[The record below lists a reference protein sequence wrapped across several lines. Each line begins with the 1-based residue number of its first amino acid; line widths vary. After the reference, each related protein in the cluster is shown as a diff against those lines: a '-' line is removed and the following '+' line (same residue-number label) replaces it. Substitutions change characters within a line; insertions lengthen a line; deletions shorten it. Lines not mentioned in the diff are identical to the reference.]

1 MNAFNQQEITMIST
15 PRKCNTLS
23 NADSYKL
30 TRWIE
35 LNQAS
40 LKGKTQEL
48 VALEAG
54 QATGL
59 KVTIPNIHAVAKTLG
74 IALGLYSV
82 KKGEAPTAIERSL
95 ALALCDLYGR
105 LGESVPVDVN
115 AIAGRDAS

>member
-54 QATGL
+54 KATGL

-74 IALGLYSV
+74 IALGIHGD
-82 KKGEAPTAIERSL
+82 KKQHTPTDIELSL
-95 ALALCDLYGR
+95 ARAIRDLYIG
-105 LGESVPVDVN
+105 LGQPPPTDIFV
-115 AIAGRDAS
+115 IAGRSAV